1 MRVQPLQI
9 GTHSPDDGAR
19 KGVPLKRQTAKDATV
34 TMRDVA
40 KASGFSPATVSIVLN
55 NAPLARYIA
64 PATKKRIEEAA
75 KKLGY
80 RPNVMARFLRSKRTH
95 SVGVMFFDIT
105 DPFCTPILRGIEN
118 ALYQAS
124 YVPILADAHNQRNR
138 FERYLEM
145 LLERHVEALIVVAN
159 WLFVDIHLLADF
171 SKRNIPAATIGW
183 ELPGDTISSVMV
195 DNETG
200 GRLALEH
207 LYKLGHRKIAF
218 IRGPKMLIDSAPRW
232 KGIQKFANAAGVD
245 IDPGLVAQLPD
256 AFDPN
261 SGFDGGF
268 RLTEEL
274 LQKRKKFTALVAFD
288 DLTALGAIRALAK
301 AGIRV
306 PEQCSV
312 MGFDDVALAA
322 MSGPSLTTIRQP
334 LEAMGNLAVNIIM
347 EGINAN
353 QEKRDWTISHHRTT
367 PELVIRESTR
377 AVGLS
382 SSDD

>member
-1 MRVQPLQI
+1 MKPGPLPSGI
-9 GTHSPDDGAR
+9 HLPDDADTER
-19 KGVPLKRQTAKDATV
+19 IVKRPSGKSAAV

-40 KASGFSPATVSIVLN
+40 NASGFSPATVSIVLN

-64 PATKKRIEEAA
+64 PATKKKIEESAR
-75 KKLGY
+75 KLGY
-80 RPNVMARFLRSKRTH
+80 RPNVMARFLRNKRTN

-118 ALYQAS
+118 SLFQAS

-138 FERYLEM
+138 FERYLEL
-145 LLERHVEALIVVAN
+145 LLERHVEALVVVAN

-183 ELPGDTISSVMV
+183 ELPGDTVSSVMV

-200 GRLALEH
+200 GRMALEH
-207 LYKLGHRKIAF
+207 LHKLGHRKIAY
-218 IRGPKMLIDSAPRW
+218 IRGPKTLIDSGPRW
-232 KGIQKFANAAGVD
+232 KGIQKFAHTAD
-245 IDPGLVAQLPD
+245 LEIDPGLTVQLPE

-261 SGFDGGF
+261 SGFEGGF

-274 LQKRKKFTALVAFD
+274 LQKRKKFTALLAFD
-288 DLTALGAIRALAK
+288 DLTALGAIRALNK
-301 AGIRV
+301 AGIHA

-312 MGFDDVALAA
+312 IGFDDVALSALAA
-322 MSGPSLTTIRQP
+322 PSLTTVRQP

-347 EGINAN
+347 EGITAA
-353 QEKRDWTISHHRTT
+353 QEKRDWTITHHRVA

-377 AVGLS
+377 AISLS
-382 SSDD
+382 TSHD